1 MEKEKSNI
9 QNLSVLLP
17 DEAGKFKSDRNCQ
30 NVSDDRN
37 AESCAGF
44 L

>member
-9 QNLSVLLP
+9 QNLSV
-17 DEAGKFKSDRNCQ
+17 GKFKSDRHCQ